1 MRDLNFFEDYIEKRE
16 FKIDKKLMYFTLSSF
31 VVLSLISY
39 IIYNSMIIKQE
50 TQMVENLRSTA
61 ENTKTVEKVESI
73 KAKEVE
79 VAEFK
84 ESVDKIKQLDKT
96 LEGRDIID
104 EQLLDMITSRIPED
118 LFLTS
123 LSIQGRDIQ
132 IVGIANDKWSVAE
145 LQKGLEDLPDI
156 EENFVSNISLQ
167 EDNYSFNINIT
178 LKDVSLDGEESEGE
192 GQNQN

>member
-1 MRDLNFFEDYIEKRE
+1 MRDLNFFEGYIEKTE
-16 FKIDKKLMYFTLSSF
+16 FKIDKRLIYFTLSSF
-31 VVLSLISY
+31 MVLSLITY
-39 IIYNSMIIKQE
+39 IIYNAMIIKQE
-50 TQMVENLRSTA
+50 SQMVNNLKGTA
-61 ENTKTVEKVESI
+61 ENPKTIEKVESI
-73 KAKEVE
+73 KVKELE
-79 VAEFK
+79 VTEFR

-104 EQLLDMITSRIPED
+104 EKLLDIINSKIPED

-132 IVGIANDKWSVAE
+132 IVGIANDKWSIAE
-145 LQKGLEDLPDI
+145 LQRGLEDLPNV

-167 EDNYSFNINIT
+167 EDHYSFNINIT
-178 LKDVSLDGEESEGE
+178 LKDVSLDGEGSEGE